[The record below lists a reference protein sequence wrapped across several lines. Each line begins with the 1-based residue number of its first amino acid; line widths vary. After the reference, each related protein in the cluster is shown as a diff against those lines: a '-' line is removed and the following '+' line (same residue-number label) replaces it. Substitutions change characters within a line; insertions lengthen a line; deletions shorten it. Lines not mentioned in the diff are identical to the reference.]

1 MIECLKPR
9 RPRLSGDPPRR
20 EGQGCEK
27 RAIARGRI
35 SSERRVVTLDEILD
49 EWEQRREDDLARDI
63 FGDDDEVGYYDDN
76 KPNSAN
82 AICPEAFDS
91 CWDRN
96 S

>member
-1 MIECLKPR
+1 
-9 RPRLSGDPPRR
+9 
-20 EGQGCEK
+20 
-27 RAIARGRI
+27 
-35 SSERRVVTLDEILD
+35 LDEILD

-63 FGDDDEVGYYDDN
+63 FGDDDEVGYYDDD
-76 KPNSAN
+76 KPNSAD

>member
-1 MIECLKPR
+1 VAESPFSRVRKVQSPSSKKLGPWG
-9 RPRLSGDPPRR
+9 SGT
-20 EGQGCEK
+20 
-27 RAIARGRI
+27 
-35 SSERRVVTLDEILD
+35 ERRVVTLDEMLD

-76 KPNSAN
+76 YDDDKPNSWD

-91 CWDRN
+91 CWHRN